1 MVPFFVVVSDIVAQE
16 PRNSFSNRP
25 LSRTYVSIYGQ
36 KALLRH
42 LIRFLHLYTEN
53 IQHNKTNKKGRGK
66 NIFRNLRPV
75 ATSDIVQAF
84 TKTRT
89 VIIMTDNIWSQK
101 RDAEGKKTIPKV
113 ILG

>member
-53 IQHNKTNKKGRGK
+53 IQHNKTNKKGKGGK
-66 NIFRNLRPV
+66 YF
-75 ATSDIVQAF
+75 
-84 TKTRT
+84 
-89 VIIMTDNIWSQK
+89 SQFE
-101 RDAEGKKTIPKV
+101 AGCY
-113 ILG
+113 LGYCTGIHKNSNCYHHDR